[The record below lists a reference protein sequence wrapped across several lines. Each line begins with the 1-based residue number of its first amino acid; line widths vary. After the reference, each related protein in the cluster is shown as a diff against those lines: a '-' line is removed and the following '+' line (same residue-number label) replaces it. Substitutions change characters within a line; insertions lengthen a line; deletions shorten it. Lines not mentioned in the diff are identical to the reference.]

1 MTDFSKLCTPAK
13 LYLFLAVI
21 AIIIGLLQG
30 VSGMAVF
37 GKIIFTLIWTFF
49 LGWLC
54 DKGYK
59 SVSWFLV
66 LFPYVIG
73 LIIVLLF
80 IGSASSAAK
89 NNQKKQ
95 VAH

>member
-1 MTDFSKLCTPAK
+1 MTDFRKLCTPAK
-13 LYLFLAVI
+13 LYLFLAIV

-30 VSGMAVF
+30 VSGKAVF
-37 GKIIFTLIWTFF
+37 WKIIFTLIWTCF

-66 LFPYVIG
+66 LLPYVIG
-73 LIIVLLF
+73 LLILFLF
-80 IGSASSAAK
+80 ISSTSSIKK
-89 NNQKKQ
+89 NNQKK
-95 VAH
+95 